1 MLLFLLTVFQL
12 TLFALNSILCRLA
25 LVNYGMDPLTYT
37 AVRNLSAAVML
48 AILCLVGVIK
58 RKDEEKTQSKSKE
71 NFCKGNVWQQA
82 MQESSWLGGACLF
95 AYMLCFSLA
104 YVVIPSAT
112 GTLILNTAVQ
122 VGMIGWGIYGGLRP
136 DRRQFLGLGIAL
148 GGLALLLAPGL
159 SAPPLGRALL
169 MAMSGLAW
177 AGYTL
182 CGRKASSAT
191 LATVGNFLRSA
202 VMGVIAAVFALFL
215 EKTPSF
221 PAMLCALSAGA
232 LASALGYIMWY
243 KLVPRYSL
251 MGASIIQLA
260 IPIITA
266 ILGVIFL
273 AEAITLRLTLCGA
286 IILSGIFLALYA
298 KNKPIG

>member
-25 LVNYGMDPLTYT
+25 LVNYGMDPLSYT

-48 AILCLVGVIK
+48 AILCLLCVIK
-58 RKDEEKTQSKSKE
+58 SKETSQSKSR
-71 NFCKGNVWQQA
+71 GNVWQQA

-202 VMGVIAAVFALFL
+202 VMGLIAAVFALFL
-215 EKTPSF
+215 EETPSF

-243 KLVPRYSL
+243 KLVPRFSL
-251 MGASIIQLA
+251 MGASVIQLA

-266 ILGVIFL
+266 ILGAIFL

-298 KNKPIG
+298 KNKAQ